1 MSRAAGVDAP
11 ADVDRRARAIA
22 NEAATARLVNIYLR
36 ESGATGL
43 CTSAG
48 DPLPR
53 AIQAGTRELGA
64 DAQVAWVCLPRTGVL
79 LAIPLL
85 APSAIGHHRLGH
97 PLWRLDTE
105 PGAGGEPAV
114 TVVDAPDELAA
125 LLAAELVA
133 ATEPDEPG
141 NGVEPGAVAALR
153 REVASSVERS
163 ARYVAARLAAPDRPP
178 PTATPGAAE
187 GALAFGHPFHPT
199 PKLADGFSLDDAA
212 DYAPELGGTFPLWWI
227 GAPPHLVE
235 REDVPDPDGAG
246 TPADPVPAAVTT
258 AARAQLGPAR
268 SDWLLLPCHPWQAR
282 ALAASDDLAAALD
295 DGTVV
300 LTGPLGPDVRPTA
313 SVRTVRLPDGSFWK
327 LSLDVRIT
335 NFVRHNTP
343 EQVRRTLDASRI
355 VTALPRRLR
364 TGRFEVLTE
373 TAYRALA
380 LPGAP
385 RLTTATAALHRPAA
399 STPDPSPTGDPA
411 GAAGGT
417 EPAGTT
423 PPLVVAALVE
433 PDPLDGVPPLRHLL
447 EAAARAADAPTADLA
462 PIGRRWLRAYLRI
475 SLRPLLRLLLDQG
488 ISLEAH
494 TQNSLAGFDRG
505 WPSRLVV
512 RDLEGTSVDRTHPL
526 ADAHRR
532 LIGTGDSPVLYSPDE
547 AWHRFAYYVVVNHLG
562 QVVAT
567 VAAEA
572 GVAEDELWSEV
583 AALVRAEADAA
594 AGPPADHLRRTLLG
608 PRLPAKANMVSGLLG
623 CREEP
628 VYVDIPNP
636 CAGP

>member
-1 MSRAAGVDAP
+1 
-11 ADVDRRARAIA
+11 
-22 NEAATARLVNIYLR
+22 
-36 ESGATGL
+36 
-43 CTSAG
+43 
-48 DPLPR
+48 
-53 AIQAGTRELGA
+53 
-64 DAQVAWVCLPRTGVL
+64 VCLPRTGVL

-85 APSAIGHHRLGH
+85 APSAIGHHRLGR
-97 PLWRLDTE
+97 PLWRVHPE
-105 PGAGGEPAV
+105 PATGPGPGSGPGGGAGPAGDEPPV

-125 LLAAELVA
+125 LLAGELVA

-141 NGVEPGAVAALR
+141 NAVDPGAVAALR
-153 REVASSVERS
+153 REVASSADRS
-163 ARYVAARLAAPDRPP
+163 ARYVAARLAAPDRPSL
-178 PTATPGAAE
+178 TAAPDAQAAE

-212 DYAPELGGTFPLWWI
+212 EFAPELGGAFPLWWI
-227 GAPPHLVE
+227 AAPPDLVE
-235 REDVPDPDGAG
+235 REDVPGAHG
-246 TPADPVPAAVTT
+246 ATRADPVPPEVAA
-258 AARAQLGPAR
+258 AARAQLGPTR

-295 DGTVV
+295 DGAVR

-364 TGRFEVLTE
+364 SGRFEVLAE
-373 TAYRALA
+373 SAYRALA

-399 STPDPSPTGDPA
+399 SAPDLAGADPA
-411 GAAGGT
+411 GGDATAATAAKAGAA
-417 EPAGTT
+417 PAAGTT

-447 EAAARAADAPTADLA
+447 EAAARSADAPPADLA
-462 PIGRRWLRAYLRI
+462 PTGRRWLRAYLRI

-532 LIGTGDSPVLYSPDE
+532 MIGTGESPVLYSPEE

-594 AGPPADHLRRTLLG
+594 TGPPADHLRRTLLG

-628 VYVDIPNP
+628 VYVEIPNP
-636 CAGP
+636 CAGS